1 MHASHEIVVHI
12 AALLKI
18 KQIRYVAQIKIKTH
32 KRKKKGR
39 KERRLR
45 TYSKQT
51 EQLNIAKGWKKSE
64 GLRYVQAYN

>member
-1 MHASHEIVVHI
+1 MKTQCSQ
-12 AALLKI
+12 
-18 KQIRYVAQIKIKTH
+18 KQINKLI
-32 KRKKKGR
+32 KKKKKKKEKLIRNGILGEVSFSKG